1 MTTKRCQH
9 CGRLF
14 VAQRIQRQPGGYL
27 AIVQTRERYCEAC
40 KSAKKPAL
48 LYQQRWLE
56 KRRQAKKAANE

>member
-14 VAQRIQRQPGGYL
+14 VAQRIRRQPGGYL
-27 AIVQTRERYCEAC
+27 AIVQTCERYCEAC
-40 KSAKKPAL
+40 KTTQKPAK

-56 KRRQAKKAANE
+56 KRRQAQEAVNE